1 MRSNRG
7 QAINLY
13 HQPTAKMQTTPSLE
27 FQPIGIILLTNRWL
41 IKNTYSKIIIGTY
54 TVMSARFDFTFV
66 LSEEAELVNF
76 RTE

>member
-1 MRSNRG
+1 
-7 QAINLY
+7 
-13 HQPTAKMQTTPSLE
+13 MQTTPSLE

-41 IKNTYSKIIIGTY
+41 IKNTHSKIIIGTY

-66 LSEEAELVNF
+66 LSEEADLVDL